1 MRNNNLFELLQNTV
15 VGTIALH
22 SFTLGYHNV
31 AKHKEGKLKFPKLGY
46 CFYVLPIV
54 YNQDAMDTFRS
65 SNELYTVILKNS
77 SVVLGLQER
86 AQKLSGQTFNSLCLG
101 FSKKILSIN
110 KEQGTIDL
118 ERGFQ
123 VKKLVLPSRMKDENN
138 SVKKIQDCAFKLGG
152 IFAKRNE
159 NNIRFELNI
168 SL

>member
-22 SFTLGYHNV
+22 GFTLGYHNV
-31 AKHKEGKLKFPKLGY
+31 AKHKEEILKFPKLGY

-54 YNQDAMDTFRS
+54 YNEDAMNTFRG
-65 SNELYTVILKNS
+65 SNELYTVLLKNS
-77 SVVLGLQER
+77 SIVLGLQER
-86 AQKLSGQTFNSLCLG
+86 ANKMSVQTFDSLCLA
-101 FSKKILSIN
+101 FSKKILTIN
-110 KEQGTIDL
+110 REEGTIEL

-123 VKKLVLPSRMKDENN
+123 VKKLPLPLRMNDEHN
-138 SVKKIQDCAFKLGG
+138 SVKKIQDCSFKLGS

-168 SL
+168 TL